1 MKRKLSGFTLLE
13 FMFAIA
19 LLAVLVGL
27 GVPGL
32 TDFVRSSRMSS
43 AANDII
49 SDFALARSEAVKRGV
64 PVTLCKSQD
73 GAVCD
78 EDDED
83 PFNHWII
90 FVDDADPGVVAAT
103 DGNGEVDEDEPI
115 LRERELPDTLTVT
128 TPADQIRAIFLASG
142 FPVPGAANITR
153 FVLCDSRGEATGT
166 GGDSAARAVEVLPTG
181 RASVFRDAATITAY
195 GGCP

>member
-32 TDFVRSSRMSS
+32 TDFVRSSRMSG

-49 SDFALARSEAVKRGV
+49 TDFAYARSEAVKRGV

-73 GAVCD
+73 GAACD
-78 EDDED
+78 DDDED
-83 PFNHWII
+83 PFNRWII
-90 FVDDADPGVVAAT
+90 FVDDADPGVVEAT
-103 DGNGEVDEDEPI
+103 DGNGVVDADEPI
-115 LRERELPDTLTVT
+115 LRERELHDTLTVT
-128 TPADQIRAIFLASG
+128 TQADHRRAIFLASG
-142 FPVPGAANITR
+142 FPVPDGANVTR
-153 FVLCDSRGEATGT
+153 FVLCDSRGEAIGV
-166 GGDSAARAVEVLPTG
+166 GGDSAARAIQVLPTG
-181 RASVFRDAATITAY
+181 RASVFRDPATITAY